1 MVQGMTLLDELRNVE
16 PGKPG
21 QWSRRVSVTLACVLL
36 VLVTAV
42 GIQVRVRAKLLPQ
55 LSSTAQTL
63 PDLEKKLQEARRA
76 ERRTQLL
83 RMDLE
88 QLGEQ
93 LRQTGASIPRN
104 VEALDLAVSLA
115 AGSPGSPVEE
125 VWPWQRAGEM
135 PRRFPHV
142 GAEMQMAGDY
152 GEIVGAIGHVM
163 EVAELRELVEFN
175 IESGDGSENGRLRA
189 AARLLAYFAD
199 ERHAEGLLGVGAG
212 DPETAQATPARMDL
226 PSPFAAPPWEIGD
239 GAAATRGAERDS
251 PRRGGFIR
259 VGSRRYRIVDDPEG
273 RLGLHPETP

>member
-1 MVQGMTLLDELRNVE
+1 MTLLDELRNVE

-42 GIQVRVRAKLLPQ
+42 GLQVRVRAKLLPQ
-55 LSSTAQTL
+55 LSSTAEAI
-63 PDLEKKLQEARRA
+63 PGLEEKLQEARRA

-93 LRQTGASIPRN
+93 LRQTGSRVPRN
-104 VEALDLAVSLA
+104 AESLDLAVSLA
-115 AGSPGSPVEE
+115 AASPRSPVEE
-125 VWPWQRAGEM
+125 VWPWQPAGEM
-135 PRRFPHV
+135 SRRFPHV

-163 EVAELRELVEFN
+163 ADAELRELVEFN
-175 IESGDGSENGRLRA
+175 MESGDGSENGRLRA
-189 AARLLAYFAD
+189 GARLLAYFAD
-199 ERHAEGLLGVGAG
+199 ERHAEGLPDVGAG
-212 DPETAQATPARMDL
+212 DPETARAPPARVDL
-226 PSPFAAPPWEIGD
+226 PSPFAALPRETGR
-239 GAAATRGAERDS
+239 GAAPARGEERDS

-273 RLGLHPETP
+273 RLRLHPDTP

>member
-1 MVQGMTLLDELRNVE
+1 MTLLDELRNVE

-42 GIQVRVRAKLLPQ
+42 GLQVRVRAKLLPQ
-55 LSSTAQTL
+55 LAGIAEAI
-63 PDLEKKLQEARRA
+63 PGLEEKLREARRA

-83 RMDLE
+83 RVDLE

-93 LRQTGASIPRN
+93 LRQTGSRVPRN
-104 VEALDLAVSLA
+104 AESLDLAVSLA
-115 AGSPGSPVEE
+115 AASPRSSVEE
-125 VWPWQRAGEM
+125 VWPWQPAGEM
-135 PRRFPHV
+135 SRRFPHV

-163 EVAELRELVEFN
+163 AAAELRELVEFN
-175 IESGDGSENGRLRA
+175 IESGDGSEKGPLRA
-189 AARLLAYFAD
+189 GARLLAYFAD
-199 ERHAEGLLGVGAG
+199 ERRAEGLPDVGTG
-212 DPETAQATPARMDL
+212 DPATARAPPARVDL
-226 PSPFAAPPWEIGD
+226 PSPFAALPWEIGG
-239 GAAATRGAERDS
+239 GAGPARGEKRDP

-273 RLGLHPETP
+273 RPRLDPETP